1 MRIYYDLL
9 AQNVNFEG
17 LGRFFASGSL
27 EAIADGDNVFAR
39 YKGGDIKE
47 IYENFTAIQKQD
59 GSPAGATA
67 TDVVNYLN
75 NEFSQVISGVGGVT
89 ETTASIQ
96 TKRPLKTV
104 VGQSLEGIGNI
115 LLGKS
120 DVGLSSVDD
129 TSDLNKP
136 ISTATQTALNSKAN
150 TSHTHAIADVSNL
163 QSSLD
168 SKVDKTTTVN
178 AKTLNANVVLNTA
191 DIADSAN
198 KRYVLDADIT
208 KLSTQSG
215 TNTGDETT
223 ASIQSKRPLKTVNGN
238 SIEGSGNI
246 VISGD
251 GSSKPALTLVKAN
264 ATTIT
269 ETVIARWAIPAN
281 SITALSSI
289 LAHVRLQAGGTA
301 TSIWRLRVGTT
312 GTITDTLLSQCNT
325 SVAQVANAQGG
336 GEFVVE
342 FPTPTTAIGSGFAI
356 MQNAVLGTSTVAGVT
371 ATIVPASI
379 VYVSVTM
386 QLSAVNTAVTKACL
400 ASWND

>member
-1 MRIYYDLL
+1 
-9 AQNVNFEG
+9 
-17 LGRFFASGSL
+17 
-27 EAIADGDNVFAR
+27 
-39 YKGGDIKE
+39 
-47 IYENFTAIQKQD
+47 
-59 GSPAGATA
+59 
-67 TDVVNYLN
+67 
-75 NEFSQVISGVGGVT
+75 
-89 ETTASIQ
+89 
-96 TKRPLKTV
+96 
-104 VGQSLEGIGNI
+104 
-115 LLGKS
+115 
-120 DVGLSSVDD
+120 
-129 TSDLNKP
+129 
-136 ISTATQTALNSKAN
+136 
-150 TSHTHAIADVSNL
+150 VSNL

-178 AKTLNANVVLNTA
+178 AKPLNANVVLNTS

-246 VISGD
+246 VISGG